1 MIRPLRVLG
10 YSLVGALTAGVLL
23 SAEPGTPAAAAQD
36 PIARYSAQVV
46 NFDAPAG
53 AATGLIQIQ
62 ITRWSTDA
70 ERDRLTATLFEKG
83 SGALLDVVSK
93 MPSAGLIRTPS
104 TVGTPLRYARRT
116 ASTNGESVVIITD
129 RPLSFAELREA
140 PRSRDYPFT
149 VIRFQLN
156 SQGQGQGDVML
167 ATRIQADKVTKDI
180 AFENFGAT
188 PIKLQN
194 VRRE

>member
-10 YSLVGALTAGVLL
+10 LSFVAAVVGGLA
-23 SAEPGTPAAAAQD
+23 PIAAQD
-36 PIARYSAQVV
+36 PIAKYSAQVV
-46 NFDAPAG
+46 NFDAPIG
-53 AATGLIQIQ
+53 AATGLLQIQ

-70 ERDRLTATLFEKG
+70 ERDKLTNTLFEQGGKQ
-83 SGALLDVVSK
+83 LLDVVSK
-93 MPSAGLIRTPS
+93 LPAAGSVRTPDS
-104 TVGTPLRYARRT
+104 VGYPLRYARRT
-116 ASTNGESVVIITD
+116 TASQNIETVVIITD
-129 RPLSFAELREA
+129 RALSFYELKDA

-156 SQGQGQGDVML
+156 SQGRGQGDVLL
-167 ATRIQADKVTKDI
+167 ATKISGDKATKDI

-188 PIKLQN
+188 PLKLQN

>member
-10 YSLVGALTAGVLL
+10 LSFVAAVVGGFI
-23 SAEPGTPAAAAQD
+23 PIAAQD
-36 PIARYSAQVV
+36 PIAKYSAQVV
-46 NFDAPAG
+46 NFDAPVG
-53 AATGLIQIQ
+53 SATGLLQIQ

-70 ERDRLTATLFEKG
+70 ERDKLTNTLFEQGGKQ
-83 SGALLDVVSK
+83 LLDVVSK
-93 MPSAGLIRTPS
+93 LPPAGSVRTPDS
-104 TVGTPLRYARRT
+104 VGYPLRYARRT
-116 ASTNGESVVIITD
+116 TASQNIETVVIITN
-129 RPLSFAELREA
+129 RALSFYELKNA

-156 SQGQGQGDVML
+156 SQGRGQGDVLL
-167 ATRIQADKVTKDI
+167 ATKISGDSATKDI

-188 PIKLQN
+188 PLKLQN